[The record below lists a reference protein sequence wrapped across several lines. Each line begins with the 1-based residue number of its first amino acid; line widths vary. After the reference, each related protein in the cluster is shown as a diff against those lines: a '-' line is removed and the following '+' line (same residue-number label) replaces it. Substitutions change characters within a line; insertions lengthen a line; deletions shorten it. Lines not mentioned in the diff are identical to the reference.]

1 MNKIV
6 VLFTIALLGLFSCTT
21 DSIDDQ
27 VLSESTSNDEKSL
40 QVISKF
46 IPKVYATG
54 DSKGNIATVWIDGVT
69 TELTDGTQTAR
80 GNSIT
85 LDSNDNVYVAGI
97 ERNGSRN
104 VAKLW
109 INGVENNLTNGV
121 NNGYASS
128 VIVDNQNNVYVGGY
142 DGVNGKIW
150 EIGGTTQ
157 TFAPLTSG
165 NVVRIR
171 SVFKLG
177 SDLFA
182 CGYEMNSNG
191 TNPNYRVWRNSSLL
205 FSSSGS
211 TNTVA
216 NSIFVVP
223 SPKLTLGFTA
233 YVTGRIGNR
242 AVVWK
247 NGSPIYLSNGAYS
260 ASAESVYVVGH
271 DVFVAG
277 YEYTG
282 SGRLA
287 KLWKNGVATN
297 LTTDVTG
304 DALASSVFVK
314 NSHVFAGGTVRN
326 PIYSNVANVATV
338 WRGRN
343 TTSLSTQNY
352 SNHIY
357 SIYAK

>member
-6 VLFTIALLGLFSCTT
+6 VLFTITLLGLFSCTT
-21 DSIDDQ
+21 DSIEDQ
-27 VLSESTSNDEKSL
+27 TFSESTSNDEKTSL
-40 QVISKF
+40 VISKF

-54 DSKGNIATVWIDGVT
+54 YERIWSTNPSQKNTATVWRDGIAT
-69 TELTDGTQTAR
+69 ALTDGTQTAR

-85 LDSNDNVYVAGI
+85 VDTDDNVYVAGI
-97 ERNGSRN
+97 ESNGSRN

-109 INGVENNLTNGV
+109 INGAENNLTNGA

-128 VIVDNQNNVYVGGY
+128 VIVDNENNVYVGGY
-142 DGVNGKIW
+142 DGINGKIW

-157 TFAPLTSG
+157 TFAPSVPG
-165 NVVRIR
+165 NTVRIT
-171 SVFKLG
+171 SIFKQG
-177 SDLFA
+177 SDLYA
-182 CGYEMNSNG
+182 CGSDNG
-191 TNPNYRVWRNSSLL
+191 AKVWKNNELL
-205 FSSSGS
+205 FSFNGI
-211 TNTVA
+211 A
-216 NSIFVVP
+216 KSIFVIP
-223 SPKLTLGFTA
+223 SPKQLLGVTV
-233 YVTGRIGNR
+233 YVAGREGSQ

-247 NGSPIYLSNGAYS
+247 NGTPIYLSDGTYS
-260 ASAESVYVVGH
+260 ASAESVYVVGN

-287 KLWKNGVATN
+287 KLWKNGVARN

-314 NSHVFAGGTVRN
+314 DSHVFAGGTVRN
-326 PIYSNVANVATV
+326 PSYSNVPNVATV
-338 WRGRN
+338 WRGHI

-352 SNHIY
+352 LHNIS